1 MADILILNKMHL
13 SLWINKHEFMKYFSL
28 LTVAGVLLF
37 SACKSGNNSPK
48 TAKEILEEAAPN
60 MNAGAGKFTIE
71 GPRGWTRIDTTLNG
85 VKSTIIL
92 APEATGGFRANVN
105 VVSENMGGNSLQTYF
120 DKTVGAMEQ
129 YLEKFTVAGK
139 GDKEINGIPAKWL
152 KYTAVQSG
160 KHVAAV
166 LYIVP
171 KNGVAYGITGI
182 TKVGE
187 EDKYFATFE
196 NTVSTFKVTE

>member
-1 MADILILNKMHL
+1 
-13 SLWINKHEFMKYFSL
+13 MKYFSL

-48 TAKEILEEAAPN
+48 SAKEILEEAAPN

-71 GPRGWTRIDTTLNG
+71 GPKGWTRIDTTLNG

-105 VVSENMGGNSLQTYF
+105 VVSENMGGNSLQAYF
-120 DKTVGAMEQ
+120 DKTVSAMEQ